1 MKILGITG
9 GVGAGKSE
17 VLNYI
22 EKAYDAVIIKADN
35 VAANLLMPGEK
46 AYNGVK
52 KLLPKDVY
60 AEDGTIDNK
69 KMAAV
74 FFNDK
79 NLKESVNS
87 VVFPLVKEE
96 ILSIIEVARNNKK
109 SLVVMEAALLIEEH
123 YDKIC
128 DELWFIYATPA
139 VRAER
144 LRDSRGYSEERI
156 RAVMDSQL
164 SDEEFIKGTDVII
177 NNSGDFEA
185 TKDSIDKEL
194 LRLGVKR
201 WEQ

>member
-22 EKAYDAVIIKADN
+22 EKAYNAIIIKADS
-35 VAANLLMPGEK
+35 VAARLLMPGEK
-46 AYNGVK
+46 AYNGVRE
-52 KLLPKDVY
+52 LLPKDVY
-60 AEDGTIDNK
+60 TDDGMIDNK

-128 DELWFIYATPA
+128 DELWYVYATPA

-144 LRDSRGYSEERI
+144 LKESRGYSEERI

-185 TKDSIDKEL
+185 AKDSIDKEL

>member
-17 VLNYI
+17 VLRYM
-22 EKAYDAVIIKADN
+22 EEAYNAHIIKADEL
-35 VAANLLMPGEK
+35 AAALLRPGNK
-46 AYNGVK
+46 AYIGVK
-52 KLLPKDVY
+52 ALLPEDIY
-60 AEDGTIDNK
+60 GEDGAIDNK

-74 FFNDK
+74 FFKDK

-96 ILSIIEVARNNKK
+96 ILDIIEVARDNNEL
-109 SLVVMEAALLIEEH
+109 LVLEAALLIEEH
-123 YDKIC
+123 YETVC
-128 DELWFIYATPA
+128 DELWYIYATED
-139 VRAER
+139 VRAKR
-144 LRDSRGYSEERI
+144 LKESRGYSDERI

-164 SDEEFIKGTDVII
+164 SDEEFVKGTDVII

-185 TKDSIDKEL
+185 TKIEIDKEL

>member
-1 MKILGITG
+1 MKILGVTG

-35 VAANLLMPGEK
+35 VAAKLLMPGEK
-46 AYNGVK
+46 AYSGVK
-52 KLLPKDVY
+52 ELLPKDVY
-60 AEDGTIDNK
+60 TADGMIDNK

-74 FFNDK
+74 FFNDN

-128 DELWFIYATPA
+128 DELWFVYAAPA

-164 SDEEFIKGTDVII
+164 SDEEFIRGTDVII